1 MSGLKLLALDEEDL
15 DIVSAHMQDS
25 VFKVAE
31 CAFDARTRQFSLTAN
46 RFVWETASEKGRP
59 LERRKAA
66 LVFKRVSAV
75 KSAGVDRKNKDAVLD
90 LLAIRFEKQGGAGRR
105 DRAGSGRRRR
115 RAAGCGMYRSAAC
128 RYRRRVGNEIEAAAS
143 GGCLIG
149 FELNR
154 PCPGAGRR
162 KGMGHWQFGLT
173 GARRISRRSSPPS

>member
-66 LVFKRVSAV
+66 LVFKRVSGV
-75 KSAGVDRKNKDAVLD
+75 KSAGVDRKNRDAVLD
-90 LLAIRFEKQGGAGRR
+90 LLAIRFEKQGEGPEGVIELVLAGGGVVRL
-105 DRAGSGRRRR
+105 DVE
-115 RAAGCGMYRSAAC
+115 C
-128 RYRRRVGNEIEAAAS
+128 IEAQLADV
-143 GGCLIG
+143 GGAW
-149 FELNR
+149 ETKSKPQHR
-154 PCPGAGRR
+154 VDA
-162 KGMGHWQFGLT
+162 
-173 GARRISRRSSPPS
+173 